1 MGRLQEEDLN
11 RLRALEATRQ
21 PSAASLIQT
30 SNLELRRTLGT
41 SGAGTSHP
49 KLRTS
54 SPLSQ
59 QQVPAKWGA
68 SPIANGGHS
77 YSDVSTVSHRSVLL
91 LMYCRVDNDNTCP
104 VPLHCRERS
113 LPSTLLT
120 NPMSSLSSPPT
131 SANFSSSQSQSH
143 SLHQHHPNLL
153 PMIAEEAPP
162 AYSSSTRSV
171 IQADVHHQ
179 QQQLQQRQRLQ
190 PAPQLALQPIPR
202 ISKVCSS

>member
-68 SPIANGGHS
+68 SPIGANGGHS
-77 YSDVSTVSHRSVLL
+77 YSDVSSVSHRLV
-91 LMYCRVDNDNTCP
+91 P
-104 VPLHCRERS
+104 VQIRKFTNIPCEQI
-113 LPSTLLT
+113 TLNYVT
-120 NPMSSLSSPPT
+120 QPM
-131 SANFSSSQSQSH
+131 FS
-143 SLHQHHPNLL
+143 
-153 PMIAEEAPP
+153 
-162 AYSSSTRSV
+162 Y
-171 IQADVHHQ
+171 
-179 QQQLQQRQRLQ
+179 
-190 PAPQLALQPIPR
+190 
-202 ISKVCSS
+202 

>member
-1 MGRLQEEDLN
+1 MSYHFQAFTNDDRIPQVGRLQEEDLN
-11 RLRALEATRQ
+11 RLRALESNRQ

-77 YSDVSTVSHRSVLL
+77 YSDVSTVSHRSVIG
-91 LMYCRVDNDNTCP
+91 
-104 VPLHCRERS
+104 
-113 LPSTLLT
+113 
-120 NPMSSLSSPPT
+120 
-131 SANFSSSQSQSH
+131 FKK
-143 SLHQHHPNLL
+143 LL
-153 PMIAEEAPP
+153 PFII
-162 AYSSSTRSV
+162 T
-171 IQADVHHQ
+171 
-179 QQQLQQRQRLQ
+179 
-190 PAPQLALQPIPR
+190 PIWT
-202 ISKVCSS
+202 K